1 MAIDGDQGRWPV
13 WSLTCGIKAHL
24 AINGNQSMAIDG
36 DQGRWPVWSLT
47 CGIKAHLAINGK
59 QVAIKWQSMEIK
71 GDGPS
76 GRSQKCAGRA
86 RA

>member
-1 MAIDGDQGRWPV
+1 MARLV
-13 WSLTCGIKAHL
+13 AHL
-24 AINGNQSMAIDG
+24 WNQGTLGNQWQSINGNRWRSREMA
-36 DQGRWPVWSLT
+36 RLV
-47 CGIKAHLAINGK
+47 AHLWNQGTLGN
-59 QVAIKWQSMEIK
+59 QWQSMEIK